1 MRSLKFVF
9 RAILF
14 SFVAYLYGCA
24 TAATQTPIMDKRFV
38 EESQPPRNAETTSNI
53 YSGVAFDFNMLM
65 EALTA
70 KTNDHGGKGQAIFF
84 VGIYVLIDLPLSFV
98 ADTALLPYTI
108 YKQNTRGDFYTCFS
122 VRKCQQLK
130 R

>member
-1 MRSLKFVF
+1 MLSIKCVF
-9 RAILF
+9 KITIFAFAIL
-14 SFVAYLYGCA
+14 SYGCA
-24 TAATQTPIMDKRFV
+24 TVATQSPIMDKRFV
-38 EESQPPRNAETTSNI
+38 EESQPPRNAEMTSNI

-84 VGIYVLIDLPLSFV
+84 VGIFVLIDLPLSFV

-122 VRKCQQLK
+122 VRKCQQL
-130 R
+130 RR